1 MVARR
6 HDTVLPNSG
15 SIGGERLQNDSDM
28 QSLVVA
34 YALYMLPR
42 DTKFGNSASARIINI
57 FR

>member
-1 MVARR
+1 MVAQR
-6 HDTVLPNSG
+6 HDTVLPNSEIVG
-15 SIGGERLQNDSDM
+15 RERLQNDSDM

-42 DTKFGNSASARIINI
+42 DTKFGNSASSRIINI